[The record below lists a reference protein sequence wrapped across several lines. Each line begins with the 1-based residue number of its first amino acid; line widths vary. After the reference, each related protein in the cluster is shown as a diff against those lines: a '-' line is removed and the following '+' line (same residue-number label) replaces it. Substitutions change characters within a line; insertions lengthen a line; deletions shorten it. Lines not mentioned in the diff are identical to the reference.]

1 MALDAARLA
10 DADFGGLVDAVRAA
24 AATAAA
30 PAAGRF
36 AHVDREALQRIVDA
50 RLAGAEA
57 PQAARSLL
65 AEAARGVVYMA
76 RRGLFHYLR
85 IQWRDG
91 LFRFLLDAPTAVD
104 LERVVV
110 VPGPRVAFA
119 QTDYN
124 RHFTVREIVRDSER
138 GFYNLVHASGLA
150 HLEHYFR
157 VMFFASRLEARFDA
171 ELLEGEAY
179 EMRCRVAEI
188 TGPLVDVEV
197 AGRVARA
204 LRAASLAPDLP
215 CRKAI
220 DCFEL
225 GRCVPGALGS
235 RSPRLFSLAGPAGT
249 LALYRTSEVDGHAP
263 CFPSVERLRLVH
275 HRGGPE
281 GGLRLCSFQLG
292 LGGYGRLRS
301 LELSAS
307 PDACAPWLR
316 RLGRGDAARL
326 APGGRAG
333 ADDRALYGL
342 CDALRRGGGASPLPA
357 LEDPVSYTHLTLP
370 TKA

>member
-179 EMRCRVAEI
+179 EMRCRVAEL

-197 AGRVARA
+197 AFH
-204 LRAASLAPDLP
+204 SL
-215 CRKAI
+215 
-220 DCFEL
+220 
-225 GRCVPGALGS
+225 
-235 RSPRLFSLAGPAGT
+235 
-249 LALYRTSEVDGHAP
+249 
-263 CFPSVERLRLVH
+263 
-275 HRGGPE
+275 RGG
-281 GGLRLCSFQLG
+281 R
-292 LGGYGRLRS
+292 
-301 LELSAS
+301 
-307 PDACAPWLR
+307 DD
-316 RLGRGDAARL
+316 DAAAFRVVW
-326 APGGRAG
+326 R
-333 ADDRALYGL
+333 
-342 CDALRRGGGASPLPA
+342 
-357 LEDPVSYTHLTLP
+357 LTLVVDP
-370 TKA
+370 RRKRMYDFERGELTGGVAADEALA

>member
-1 MALDAARLA
+1 
-10 DADFGGLVDAVRAA
+10 
-24 AATAAA
+24 
-30 PAAGRF
+30 
-36 AHVDREALQRIVDA
+36 
-50 RLAGAEA
+50 
-57 PQAARSLL
+57 
-65 AEAARGVVYMA
+65 MA

-197 AGRVARA
+197 AFHSLRGGRDDKDAAAFRVVWRLMLVVDPRRRATSKNPISQSSQMAAMASSASTTPSGSSPPSAKASRASKVSSRA
-204 LRAASLAPDLP
+204 LRPAQDASFRSPSRPSIETIDAMSAASSLVSGASSPSIADPVAGIGGHLTETPRRRAGSSGPCPAVSVRLDLP
-215 CRKAI
+215 
-220 DCFEL
+220 
-225 GRCVPGALGS
+225 
-235 RSPRLFSLAGPAGT
+235 
-249 LALYRTSEVDGHAP
+249 
-263 CFPSVERLRLVH
+263 
-275 HRGGPE
+275 
-281 GGLRLCSFQLG
+281 
-292 LGGYGRLRS
+292 
-301 LELSAS
+301 
-307 PDACAPWLR
+307 
-316 RLGRGDAARL
+316 
-326 APGGRAG
+326 
-333 ADDRALYGL
+333 
-342 CDALRRGGGASPLPA
+342 
-357 LEDPVSYTHLTLP
+357 PV
-370 TKA
+370 

>member
-197 AGRVARA
+197 AFHSLRGGRDDKDAAAFRVVWRLMLVVDPRRKRMYDFERGELAGGAAAVAPPAVARRASSRGWKFTRRGRYVTSASVA
-204 LRAASLAPDLP
+204 LVLVLVGAYALVPVGVRLVLPLPEMVADALADL
-215 CRKAI
+215 
-220 DCFEL
+220 
-225 GRCVPGALGS
+225 
-235 RSPRLFSLAGPAGT
+235 SPREAVVAFACLGVWL
-249 LALYRTSEVDGHAP
+249 RTHP
-263 CFPSVERLRLVH
+263 
-275 HRGGPE
+275 
-281 GGLRLCSFQLG
+281 
-292 LGGYGRLRS
+292 GRQPLRS
-301 LELSAS
+301 SVDMLL
-307 PDACAPWLR
+307 P
-316 RLGRGDAARL
+316 LG
-326 APGGRAG
+326 
-333 ADDRALYGL
+333 
-342 CDALRRGGGASPLPA
+342 
-357 LEDPVSYTHLTLP
+357 
-370 TKA
+370 

>member
-10 DADFGGLVDAVRAA
+10 DADFGGLVEAVRAA
-24 AATAAA
+24 ATAA

-65 AEAARGVVYMA
+65 AEAARGVVYMT

-197 AGRVARA
+197 AFH
-204 LRAASLAPDLP
+204 SL
-215 CRKAI
+215 
-220 DCFEL
+220 
-225 GRCVPGALGS
+225 
-235 RSPRLFSLAGPAGT
+235 
-249 LALYRTSEVDGHAP
+249 
-263 CFPSVERLRLVH
+263 
-275 HRGGPE
+275 RGG
-281 GGLRLCSFQLG
+281 R
-292 LGGYGRLRS
+292 
-301 LELSAS
+301 
-307 PDACAPWLR
+307 DD
-316 RLGRGDAARL
+316 DAAAFRVVWRL
-326 APGGRAG
+326 MLVVDPRRKRMYDFERGELTGGVA
-333 ADDRALYGL
+333 ADDAL
-342 CDALRRGGGASPLPA
+342 A
-357 LEDPVSYTHLTLP
+357 
-370 TKA
+370 

>member
-10 DADFGGLVDAVRAA
+10 DADFGGLVEAVRAA
-24 AATAAA
+24 ATTATA

-197 AGRVARA
+197 AFHSLRGGRDDKDAAAFRVVWRLMLVVDPRRKRMYDFERGELTGGAAAVAPPAVARRTSSRGWTVTRRGRYVTSASVA
-204 LRAASLAPDLP
+204 LVLVLVGAYALVPVGVRLVLPLPEMVADALADL
-215 CRKAI
+215 
-220 DCFEL
+220 
-225 GRCVPGALGS
+225 
-235 RSPRLFSLAGPAGT
+235 SPREAVVAFA
-249 LALYRTSEVDGHAP
+249 
-263 CFPSVERLRLVH
+263 F
-275 HRGGPE
+275 
-281 GGLRLCSFQLG
+281 LG
-292 LGGYGRLRS
+292 V
-301 LELSAS
+301 
-307 PDACAPWLR
+307 WLR
-316 RLGRGDAARL
+316 THPGRQ
-326 APGGRAG
+326 
-333 ADDRALYGL
+333 
-342 CDALRRGGGASPLPA
+342 PLHSSVDM
-357 LEDPVSYTHLTLP
+357 LLP
-370 TKA
+370 HG

>member
-1 MALDAARLA
+1 MALDAARFA
-10 DADFGGLVDAVRAA
+10 DADFGGLVEAVRAA
-24 AATAAA
+24 ATSAA

-197 AGRVARA
+197 AFHSLRGGRDDKDAAAFRVVWRLMLVVDPRRKRMYDFERGELTGGAAAVAPPAVARRASRGWTVTRRGRYVTSASVA
-204 LRAASLAPDLP
+204 LVLVLVGAYALVPVGVRLVLPLPEMVADALADL
-215 CRKAI
+215 
-220 DCFEL
+220 
-225 GRCVPGALGS
+225 
-235 RSPRLFSLAGPAGT
+235 SPREAVVAFA
-249 LALYRTSEVDGHAP
+249 V
-263 CFPSVERLRLVH
+263 
-275 HRGGPE
+275 
-281 GGLRLCSFQLG
+281 LG
-292 LGGYGRLRS
+292 V
-301 LELSAS
+301 
-307 PDACAPWLR
+307 WLR
-316 RLGRGDAARL
+316 THPGRQ
-326 APGGRAG
+326 
-333 ADDRALYGL
+333 
-342 CDALRRGGGASPLPA
+342 PLHSSVDM
-357 LEDPVSYTHLTLP
+357 LLP
-370 TKA
+370 HG

>member
-1 MALDAARLA
+1 
-10 DADFGGLVDAVRAA
+10 
-24 AATAAA
+24 
-30 PAAGRF
+30 
-36 AHVDREALQRIVDA
+36 
-50 RLAGAEA
+50 
-57 PQAARSLL
+57 
-65 AEAARGVVYMA
+65 MA

-197 AGRVARA
+197 AFHSLRGGRDDKDAAAFRVVWRLMLVVDPRRKRMYDFERGEVTGGAAAVALPAVARRASSRGWTVTRRGRYVTSASVA
-204 LRAASLAPDLP
+204 LVLVLVGAYALVPVGVRLVLPLPEMVADALADL
-215 CRKAI
+215 
-220 DCFEL
+220 
-225 GRCVPGALGS
+225 
-235 RSPRLFSLAGPAGT
+235 SPREAVVAFA
-249 LALYRTSEVDGHAP
+249 
-263 CFPSVERLRLVH
+263 F
-275 HRGGPE
+275 
-281 GGLRLCSFQLG
+281 LG
-292 LGGYGRLRS
+292 V
-301 LELSAS
+301 
-307 PDACAPWLR
+307 WLR
-316 RLGRGDAARL
+316 THPGRQ
-326 APGGRAG
+326 
-333 ADDRALYGL
+333 
-342 CDALRRGGGASPLPA
+342 PLHSSVDM
-357 LEDPVSYTHLTLP
+357 LLP
-370 TKA
+370 HG